1 MPAQTERITKH
12 MQSLDPTRLYNAAS
26 GWVDTPVGH
35 FIDMHK
41 YVGPGAFNPTSTRA
55 SVLGEFGGLGLK
67 VDNHQWIP
75 DDSFS
80 YEMQV
85 RLHVRHFLV
94 PVTEMIDLLVWADAM
109 GPSLEGFEG
118 TQMGKGPQ
126 GLGGG
131 CYVSKGRAQC
141 GLNTLAAVSE
151 FKHSTT
157 ASESWVSRVADG
169 K

>member
-1 MPAQTERITKH
+1 MPVQTERITKH
-12 MQSLDPTRLYNAAS
+12 MQALDPTRLYNAAS
-26 GWVDTPVGH
+26 GWVDTNVGH

-85 RLHVRHFLV
+85 CVYQ
-94 PVTEMIDLLVWADAM
+94 LLAT
-109 GPSLEGFEG
+109 F
-118 TQMGKGPQ
+118 
-126 GLGGG
+126 
-131 CYVSKGRAQC
+131 
-141 GLNTLAAVSE
+141 
-151 FKHSTT
+151 
-157 ASESWVSRVADG
+157 
-169 K
+169 

>member
-1 MPAQTERITKH
+1 MQT
-12 MQSLDPTRLYNAAS
+12 LDPTRLYNAAS

-41 YVGPGAFNPTSTRA
+41 YVGPGAFNPTSSRA

-85 RLHVRHFLV
+85 KL
-94 PVTEMIDLLVWADAM
+94 TCISLLDII
-109 GPSLEGFEG
+109 PSVS
-118 TQMGKGPQ
+118 
-126 GLGGG
+126 LGWWHT
-131 CYVSKGRAQC
+131 VSFQ
-141 GLNTLAAVSE
+141 
-151 FKHSTT
+151 
-157 ASESWVSRVADG
+157 RV
-169 K
+169 

>member
-1 MPAQTERITKH
+1 

-85 RLHVRHFLV
+85 KACTYFTVGYHSICQF
-94 PVTEMIDLLVWADAM
+94 
-109 GPSLEGFEG
+109 G
-118 TQMGKGPQ
+118 
-126 GLGGG
+126 
-131 CYVSKGRAQC
+131 
-141 GLNTLAAVSE
+141 LAAQGFLSQG
-151 FKHSTT
+151 FKGK
-157 ASESWVSRVADG
+157 WV
-169 K
+169 